1 VGLDRYYWANLKFG
15 KLDSIPKTHLL
26 FFLGL
31 LVLVSFPGERDRK
44 TVIGLIPKPV
54 RIIMAPHL
62 GPVLSF
68 LCETHAQQGIFTH
81 WLGVTEIS
89 QISKPHRINLN
100 TWQGHNKPMAPILLK
115 TFQGE

>member
-1 VGLDRYYWANLKFG
+1 MIAVFPLKTGDLMFVGFDSQNTFTIFSWASCSCF
-15 KLDSIPKTHLL
+15 
-26 FFLGL
+26 
-31 LVLVSFPGERDRK
+31 FPGRADRK

-54 RIIMAPHL
+54 RIIMALHL
-62 GPVLSF
+62 DPVLSF

-100 TWQGHNKPMAPILLK
+100 T
-115 TFQGE
+115 